1 MTVKSVIL
9 LILGGVL
16 ANNFVF
22 EKFLG
27 LPPLLGFAKKDN
39 KLTALGLS
47 VFVVI
52 LLTSPLTWAVQSYV
66 LAPAG
71 LEALQ
76 LLVFVALIL
85 CVVWLVELIA
95 KAIFKKGLGV
105 YFPVIALN
113 GAVLDD
119 ESCAGEGGS
128 GYCRVVIDETSSWT
142 VTGDST
148 VTALECAGTILD
160 SEGNTVTILG
170 TDGTVY
176 AEGTSSYTI
185 TVESYSETAD
195 VSGAGSI
202 SL

>member
-27 LPPLLGFAKKDN
+27 LTPLLGFAKKDN

-113 GAVLDD
+113 SAVLGLAV
-119 ESCAGEGGS
+119 SNVSAGLGFVEAQLTAVGVGLGFWAALYVFS
-128 GYCRVVIDETSSWT
+128 GLREKIDEMYVPKAFRGLPIELMAAGIVSM
-142 VTGDST
+142 
-148 VTALECAGTILD
+148 ALLAFK
-160 SEGNTVTILG
+160 
-170 TDGTVY
+170 
-176 AEGTSSYTI
+176 
-185 TVESYSETAD
+185 
-195 VSGAGSI
+195 
-202 SL
+202 